1 MRRRDFLGVLGGAAA
16 AWPLVARAQQPARLP
31 VVGIL
36 APHLLDPA
44 FPALAEQLRELGYE
58 DGRTVR
64 LLIRSADAKLEQ
76 LPQLAAELVRAKVD
90 VIVAINTP
98 GSREAIAATKE
109 IPVIMAV
116 VGNPVATGFV
126 SNLARPGGNVTGVS
140 NMSGDL
146 ASKKLEILKE
156 ALPAPRRIAVLF
168 NPDDP
173 ITAPQVRDTEQAAQ
187 RLAVEV
193 RFFAVRSQPTLTSAF
208 KELTDWRAD
217 GVLWLA
223 GQHQSFTKPTVEL
236 AAKQRLAT
244 MVVTP
249 PEVRMGGLISYS
261 ADNGELFRRV
271 AVYVDKVLKGTKP
284 ADLPVEQPT
293 KFQLVINLKTANAL
307 GINVPP
313 ALIFRAD
320 EVIE

>member
-1 MRRRDFLGVLGGAAA
+1 MRRRDFIKVISGFAV
-16 AWPLVARAQQPARLP
+16 AWPFAARAQQPARLP
-31 VVGIL
+31 VVGVL
-36 APHLLDPA
+36 TPHLLDPG
-44 FPALAEQLRELGYE
+44 FPGLAEQLRELGYE

-64 LLIRSADAKLEQ
+64 LLIRSADAKLER

-98 GSREAIAATKE
+98 AAREAIAATKE
-109 IPVIMAV
+109 IPIIMGV

-173 ITAPQVRDTEQAAQ
+173 VTAPQIRDTEQAA
-187 RLAVEV
+187 RKLPIEV
-193 RFFAVRSQPTLTSAF
+193 RFFAVRSDPTLTSAF

-223 GQHQSFTKPTVEL
+223 GQHQAFAKATVEL
-236 AAKQRLAT
+236 AAKHRLAT
-244 MVVTP
+244 MVTLP
-249 PEVRMGGLISYS
+249 HEVHMGGLISYS
-261 ADNGELFRRV
+261 ADNGVLFRRI
-271 AVYVDKVLKGTKP
+271 AVYVDKVLKGARP
-284 ADLPVEQPT
+284 GDLPVEQPT
-293 KFQLVINLKTANAL
+293 KFLLVINLKTAKTL
-307 GINVPP
+307 GLTVPP
-313 ALIFRAD
+313 SLVARAD